1 MGRTSASLKA
11 SGGEERRPRGR
22 PSNQWKR
29 PTGPNADGAP
39 TVRNIIPWQDMETKL
54 AERLAEKAARGE
66 LSGELESGELEKD
79 TDVPSKRPPW
89 KNDVE
94 PAPDSGVRASEVGAA
109 RELTY
114 SVYTVADLDSR
125 APSVPPRMSMA
136 FAPAPEPPP
145 SRWADTGKAALA
157 LLRILWAHVRAPKP
171 RPRLRDV
178 AEVPSQLLL
187 TELGRSLRAMP
198 WKRIATGAGIALG
211 TFLALLA
218 IVLTVAELTDDLK
231 PARATTTAP
240 ATDSAAIVSTMAM
253 PATPTVTAPAPLS
266 AIDTNPVTPAPPAL
280 SASAETIE
288 IDDATPTPAKPKPK
302 AKKPAKKKKAVEL
315 FKP

>member
-39 TVRNIIPWQDMETKL
+39 TVRNIIPWHDMETKL

-66 LSGELESGELEKD
+66 LSGELEKD

-94 PAPDSGVRASEVGAA
+94 PAPDSGVRASEAGQA

-136 FAPAPEPPP
+136 FAPSPEPPP
-145 SRWADTGKAALA
+145 SRWVDTGKAALA
-157 LLRILWAHVRAPKP
+157 LLRILWTHARAPKP
-171 RPRLRDV
+171 RPRLSDV
-178 AEVPSQLLL
+178 AAVPSQLLV
-187 TELGRSLRAMP
+187 TELGLSLRAMP
-198 WKRIATGAGIALG
+198 WKRIATGAGVALG
-211 TFLALLA
+211 TFLVLLA
-218 IVLTVAELTDDLK
+218 MVLTVAELTDDLK
-231 PARATTTAP
+231 PARSTTTTAS
-240 ATDSAAIVSTMAM
+240 AMESAAIVSTMAT
-253 PATPTVTAPAPLS
+253 PAPTTPAPIDTRPLAPAPS
-266 AIDTNPVTPAPPAL
+266 V
-280 SASAETIE
+280 ASAETIE
-288 IDDATPTPAKPKPK
+288 IDDAAPPPAKPKPK